1 MHFPLWTSHQRSM
14 PSLPPLSSS
23 SPLGA
28 QTTAETTPGCP
39 AKTLLPA
46 LPLPRRG
53 CQAGWR
59 SPLCAS
65 HTNSSPPSLPLPP
78 EASRVPSGL
87 QATHVTTPGCP
98 ASRRSCVPSAASH
111 TYTWPSSSPPTR
123 RVPSGLQATRRTRV
137 ACARPTQRGERA
149 VTSHTSTPCRKVPLA
164 RRSPSELH
172 ATP

>member
-1 MHFPLWTSHQRSM
+1 MHAPLWTSHQRSL
-14 PSLPPLSSS
+14 PSLSPLSSL

-28 QTTAETTPGCP
+28 QVTAETTPGCP
-39 AKTLLPA
+39 AKALFPA
-46 LPLPRRG
+46 S
-53 CQAGWR
+53 QAGWR
-59 SPLCAS
+59 SPLCTS
-65 HTNSSPPSLPLPP
+65 HTNSSPLSPCPWLPQP

-87 QATHVTTPGCP
+87 QATHVTPPGCP

-111 TYTWPSSSPPTR
+111 TYTWPSSSPPTN